1 MRRASEVVR
10 KTTGYQCS
18 TCEGVGRVRF
28 RLKNGELGKA
38 NRLCKPC
45 NATGMIYV
53 KSKEV
58 AGLRILPRNTKDV
71 AQAGF
76 KTDKTTLEDM
86 LPSLSGAAKE

>member
-1 MRRASEVVR
+1 MSKTAFAKNIRNNTEVVR

-18 TCEGVGRVRF
+18 TCEGVGRIRF

-58 AGLRILPRNTKDV
+58 AGLHPAKKYKGCCTSRI
-71 AQAGF
+71 
-76 KTDKTTLEDM
+76 
-86 LPSLSGAAKE
+86 